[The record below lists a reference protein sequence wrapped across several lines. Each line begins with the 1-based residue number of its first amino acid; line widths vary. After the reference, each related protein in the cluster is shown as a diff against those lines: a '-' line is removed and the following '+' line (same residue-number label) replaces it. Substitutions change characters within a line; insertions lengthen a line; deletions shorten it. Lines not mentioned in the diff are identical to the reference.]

1 MKRTIGALVGIVVL
15 LPVPNSVRAQS
26 MYRCVDA
33 SGNVAYGVGVAPA
46 GGKCGHLAIPAPRLI
61 EPPATAAAS
70 EDTFTEQSK
79 ACDAYYQSRAVS
91 LSQEPKL
98 EATCEENTRERYR
111 RDSGQPQ
118 APPSQ

>member
-1 MKRTIGALVGIVVL
+1 MKRTIGALVGVLVL
-15 LPVPNSVRAQS
+15 LPVPSSVRAQS

-46 GGKCGHLAIPAPRLI
+46 GGNCSRLTIPAPRLI
-61 EPPATAAAS
+61 EPPAAAAAS
-70 EDTFTEQSK
+70 ADTFTEQSK
-79 ACDAYYQSRAVS
+79 ACDAYYQSRGAS
-91 LSQEPKL
+91 LSQEPTL

-111 RDSGQPQ
+111 RDSGRPE